1 MRATSVTGD
10 ELNVIGRTAAGIKIG
25 RKSFMYV
32 VEGQENEVMLGADY
46 LEKLGDVAKATMKV
60 GNEVIPMGKKA
71 VAGDVWLVQSV
82 DISPLSVVA
91 VVCMVDCL
99 NVDGQLCV

>member
-1 MRATSVTGD
+1 MTGD
-10 ELNVIGRTAAGIKIG
+10 ELNAIERTAAGIKIG

-32 VEGQENEVMLGADY
+32 VEGQDNEVILGADY
-46 LEKLGDVAKATMKV
+46 LEQLGYVTDNVAKATMKA

-82 DISPLSVVA
+82 DIPPLSEVA
-91 VVCMVDCL
+91 VVCKVDCL
-99 NVDGQLCV
+99 DVDGQLCV